1 MVVIAAALTVA
12 RLAVLKAKKLNLGR
26 QENVFEM
33 IYVIQVQNVGGAI
46 MIMIMIL
53 INAMAIAPTVTMV
66 NAKTIATISTASAL
80 PEKQIILAMIIFPI
94 SGIETCTTVFPLINL
109 VDV

>member
-1 MVVIAAALTVA
+1 
-12 RLAVLKAKKLNLGR
+12 
-26 QENVFEM
+26 
-33 IYVIQVQNVGGAI
+33 
-46 MIMIMIL
+46 MIL
-53 INAMAIAPTVTMV
+53 INAKAILVDMLIAPTVTMV
-66 NAKTIATISTASAL
+66 NAKTIAPISTASAL